1 MKEQALVR
9 TIIREMLKDIV
20 SDTYLN
26 RSMFFGNPYEDPGEE
41 FLPDEDDPVGLVRAH
56 NKINKELEIQ
66 GE

>member
-1 MKEQALVR
+1 
-9 TIIREMLKDIV
+9 MLKDIV

-41 FLPDEDDPVGLVRAH
+41 FLPDEEDPIGLVRAH